1 MIHFYQV
8 KNIQNQFNVINEK
21 YMNDNDK
28 MSINNCRKAV
38 DEITEYAK
46 TLKESKRIKT
56 YDVDETSRLSV
67 TIELWSGI
75 ILIYSPQI
83 PGLF

>member
-1 MIHFYQV
+1 MLHFYQV
-8 KNIQNQFNVINEK
+8 KKIQNQFDFINEK
-21 YMNDNDK
+21 YMDDNDE
-28 MSINNCRKAV
+28 MSINNRRKAV

-56 YDVDETSRLSV
+56 YEVDETSGFCV
-67 TIELWSGI
+67 IIELWSGM

>member
-67 TIELWSGI
+67 TIGI
-75 ILIYSPQI
+75 WQYYFL
-83 PGLF
+83 

>member
-67 TIELWSGI
+67 TKSLYELM
-75 ILIYSPQI
+75 
-83 PGLF
+83 